1 MSMMDTLRGLAAL
14 AAVLALLMTLSWLF
28 KKVYGRNVI
37 GGSVAK
43 ILGGVSLGTRE
54 RLVVVEVGSRW
65 IVVGVAPGRVSALA
79 NIEPSPALLDVVKTQ
94 ANENGASTSSS
105 DESASRLKFSDFIAR
120 LREK

>member
-1 MSMMDTLRGLAAL
+1 MSMTDTLRGLAAL
-14 AAVLALLMTLSWLF
+14 AAVLALLMALSWLF
-28 KKVYGRNVI
+28 KKVYGRKVI

-54 RLVVVEVGSRW
+54 RLFVVEVGSRW

-79 NIEPSPALLDVVKTQ
+79 NIEPSPALLDVVKIQ
-94 ANENGASTSSS
+94 SVENEVSASSS
-105 DESASRLKFSDFIAR
+105 SASASRSKFSDLFAR

>member
-1 MSMMDTLRGLAAL
+1 MSMTDTLRGLAAL
-14 AAVLALLMTLSWLF
+14 AVVLALLMALSWLF
-28 KKVYGRNVI
+28 KKVYGRKII

-54 RLVVVEVGSRW
+54 RLFVVEVGSRW

-79 NIEPSPALLDVVKTQ
+79 NIEPTPALLDEV
-94 ANENGASTSSS
+94 ESSS
-105 DESASRLKFSDFIAR
+105 AEKGVQTASSHESASRLKFSDLIAR

>member
-1 MSMMDTLRGLAAL
+1 MSMMDTVRGLAAL
-14 AAVLALLMTLSWLF
+14 AAVLALLMALSWLF
-28 KKVYGRNVI
+28 KKVYGRKVI

-54 RLVVVEVGSRW
+54 RLFVVEVGSRW

-79 NIEPSPALLDVVKTQ
+79 NIEPSPALLDDVKTQ
-94 ANENGASTSSS
+94 SAESGALTSSS
-105 DESASRLKFSDFIAR
+105 DELPSRLKFSDLIAR

>member
-1 MSMMDTLRGLAAL
+1 MSMTDTLRGLAAL
-14 AAVLALLMTLSWLF
+14 AAVLALLMALSWLF
-28 KKVYGRNVI
+28 KKVYGRKVI

-54 RLVVVEVGSRW
+54 RLFVVEVGSRW

-79 NIEPSPALLDVVKTQ
+79 NIEPSPALLDVVKIQ
-94 ANENGASTSSS
+94 SVENEVPASSS
-105 DESASRLKFSDFIAR
+105 SASASRSKFSDLFAR

>member
-1 MSMMDTLRGLAAL
+1 MSMTDTLRGLAAL
-14 AAVLALLMTLSWLF
+14 AAVLALLMALSWLF
-28 KKVYGRNVI
+28 KKVYGRKVT

-54 RLVVVEVGSRW
+54 RLLVVEVGSRW

-79 NIEPSPALLDVVKTQ
+79 NIEPSPALLDVVQTQ
-94 ANENGASTSSS
+94 SAENGVPTSSPG
-105 DESASRLKFSDFIAR
+105 ELPSRVKFSDLIAR